1 MCRHWHLDQLWNIC
15 KWSGFDKCRPI
26 SPAKDSGDFPLS
38 KKDQK
43 RRLFDPTI
51 VRQAVIDSVTKLHP
65 VRQARNPV
73 MFTVFVGAILT
84 TMLWGWSLKQSGTE
98 SPGFILA
105 ISIWLW
111 VTVLFANFA
120 EAMAE
125 GRGKAQAES
134 LRSAKRDVT
143 AKQLNEARR
152 EGSWKAVPAPSLRKG
167 DVVLVEAGDIVPADG
182 EVVEGVASVNESA
195 ITGES
200 APVIRE
206 AGGDRSSV
214 TGGTTVLSD
223 WLIVRVS
230 VNPGEAFLDRMISLV
245 EGAKRQKTPNEIA
258 LDILL
263 AGMTII
269 FLLVCVTLLPFS
281 IYSVQSSGAGSPI
294 TVTVLVALL
303 VCLIPTTIGGL
314 LSAIGIAGMDRMIQ
328 ANVIATS
335 GRAVEAAG
343 DVDVLLLD
351 KTGTITLGNRQATKF
366 LAAEGVTSEQVAS
379 AAQLAS
385 LADETPEGRSIV
397 ILAKEQY
404 GLRARPIHELSAHFI
419 AFSAQTRLSGVNV
432 DGKEIRKGAV
442 DAVKRFVES
451 HGGSVSKEVERKASD
466 IAKQG
471 ATPLLVAE
479 NDRVLGVIQLSDIV
493 KGGIKERFI
502 ELRRM
507 GITTV
512 MITGDNPLTAA
523 AIAAEAGVD
532 DFLAEATPEAKLKKI
547 RDYQS
552 QGRLVAMTGDGTND
566 SPALAQADVAV
577 AMNSG
582 TQAAKEAGNMVD
594 LDSNPTKLIEIVE
607 IGKQLLMTRGALT
620 TFSLAN
626 DVAKYFAIIPAAFAT
641 TYPELNQLNLMRLA
655 TPSSA
660 ILSAVIFN
668 ALIIVVLV
676 PLALRGVKYRPVGAA
691 RLLRDNLLVF
701 GLGGLI
707 VPFIGIKVVDL
718 TLVALGIA

>member
-1 MCRHWHLDQLWNIC
+1 
-15 KWSGFDKCRPI
+15 
-26 SPAKDSGDFPLS
+26 LS
-38 KKDQK
+38 KSIGEISVSSKSQK
-43 RRLFDPTI
+43 RQIFDAGI
-51 VRQAVIDSVTKLHP
+51 VRQALVDSLVKLNP
-65 VRQARNPV
+65 IRQARNPV

-84 TMLWGWSLKQSGTE
+84 TGLFVWRLISPSEE
-98 SPGFILA
+98 SPLFILA
-105 ISIWLW
+105 ISLWLW

-125 GRGKAQAES
+125 GRGKAQADS
-134 LRSAKRDVT
+134 LRNAKRDVT
-143 AKQLNEARR
+143 AKTLTEARKDAR
-152 EGSWKAVPAPSLRKG
+152 WNVTPAPSLRKG
-167 DVVLVEAGDIVPADG
+167 DLVLVEAGDVIPADG
-182 EVVEGVASVNESA
+182 EVIEGVASVNESA

-269 FLLVCVTLLPFS
+269 FLLVCFTLLPFS
-281 IYSVQSSGAGSPI
+281 IYSVNSASAGSPI

-328 ANVIATS
+328 AKVIATS

-351 KTGTITLGNRQATKF
+351 KTGTITLGNRQATLF
-366 LAAEGVTSEQVAS
+366 IQSDGVSVEAIAN

-385 LADETPEGRSIV
+385 LADETPEGRSV
-397 ILAKEQY
+397 VVLAKEAY
-404 GLRARPIHELSAHFI
+404 GLRGRQIHEMNAKFIPFSAH
-419 AFSAQTRLSGVNV
+419 SRLSGVDV

-442 DAVKRFVES
+442 DAIRRFVEG
-451 HGGSVSKEVERKASD
+451 HGGAVTKHVEDLAAG

-471 ATPLLVAE
+471 GTPLLVAE
-479 NDRVLGVIQLSDIV
+479 NDRVLGVIQLSDVV
-493 KGGIKERFI
+493 KGGIKERFF

-547 RDYQS
+547 REYQS

-641 TYPELNQLNLMRLA
+641 TYPVLNQLNLMGLA
-655 TPSSA
+655 TPASA

-668 ALIIVVLV
+668 ALIIIFLV

-701 GLGGLI
+701 GLGGLV
-707 VPFIGIKVVDL
+707 VPFVGIKLIDVS
-718 TLVALGIA
+718 LVALGLA